1 MNVRAILALAVI
13 AAALIPTTS
22 AATAAPTG
30 GEIDISGAELAGSV
44 GGVAINVFGTL
55 RCDAAG
61 PLTIDVDL
69 FQASTGGMAA
79 GGNNGLGCPAPGD
92 LIKWVVTANSAPGTF
107 FVVGE
112 KVTITAIAAGSTIAT
127 DTEDHVLRWGR

>member
-1 MNVRAILALAVI
+1 MSIRAVLALVVLT
-13 AAALIPTTS
+13 AALIPTTS
-22 AATAAPTG
+22 AAAPTDG
-30 GEIDISGAELAGSV
+30 QVDISGAELAGSV

-92 LIKWVVTANSAPGTF
+92 LVKWVVTANSTPGTF
-107 FVVGE
+107 FVVGD